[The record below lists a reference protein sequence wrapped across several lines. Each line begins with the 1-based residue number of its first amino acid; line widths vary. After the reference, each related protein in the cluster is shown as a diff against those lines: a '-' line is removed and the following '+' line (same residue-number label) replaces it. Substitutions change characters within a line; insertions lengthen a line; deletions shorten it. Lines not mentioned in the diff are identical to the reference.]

1 MATETSFF
9 PELRNAADPVR
20 RKFWFTGQLPNPE
33 AGNLFVSAVVN
44 FTNFSIWECKLNKQN
59 LAISLFQEN
68 LTDSLKKA
76 LKMSRNLRE
85 VCNNS
90 RLFVCRHFSYPP

>member
-1 MATETSFF
+1 
-9 PELRNAADPVR
+9 
-20 RKFWFTGQLPNPE
+20 
-33 AGNLFVSAVVN
+33 
-44 FTNFSIWECKLNKQN
+44 

-90 RLFVCRHFSYPP
+90 RLFVCRHFSDPP